1 MQLAQQYQNNT
12 NASIQINNQLK
23 QEQLVAQNLNTRV
36 EGLKVKQNAIK
47 SEIERINNTNA
58 KVLSQKIYSQFD
70 DMHKNAVEK
79 IESRQ

>member
-47 SEIERINNTNA
+47 V
-58 KVLSQKIYSQFD
+58 K
-70 DMHKNAVEK
+70 
-79 IESRQ
+79 

>member
-70 DMHKNAVEK
+70 EMHKNAVEK
-79 IESRQ
+79 VESSQ